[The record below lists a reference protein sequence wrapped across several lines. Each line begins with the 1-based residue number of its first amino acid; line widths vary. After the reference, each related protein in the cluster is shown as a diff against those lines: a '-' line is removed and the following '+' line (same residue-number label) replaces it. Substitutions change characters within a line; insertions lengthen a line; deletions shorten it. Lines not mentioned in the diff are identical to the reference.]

1 MKQLK
6 NYGNLYHFYCRSIR
20 KFKIPFFICLIIFV
34 LGFATFVIDNFPF
47 GISLAMLGM
56 IFAAILFGILWLI
69 SSFRTRKLLK
79 AFTPQQLNTINNEAP
94 SCAVCEGLCVTSQAV
109 VGTKIGLELVPMKNV
124 LWVYTMVMT
133 SKLEG
138 VIPIHKDTTLIFAGR
153 DHKRY
158 GFRIKNNQK
167 AFRFIQ
173 TELLKHR
180 LDIVFGYESGMDDIY
195 QNNINR
201 LIAFSQ
207 ECAEKRQKVIPQ
219 CQPEK

>member
-6 NYGNLYHFYCRSIR
+6 KYDGLYHFYCRSIR
-20 KFKIPFFICLIIFV
+20 KFKIPFFICLIIFI

-69 SSFRTRKLLK
+69 SSIRTRKLLK
-79 AFTPQQLNTINNEAP
+79 AFSPQQLNMINNEAP
-94 SCAVCEGLCVTSQAV
+94 SCAMCEGLFVTSQAV

-138 VIPIHKDTTLIFAGR
+138 LITVHKDTTLIIAGR

-158 GFRIKNNQK
+158 GFRIKNNQE
-167 AFRFIQ
+167 AFRFMQ

-180 LDIVFGYESGMDDIY
+180 LDIVFGYEIGMDDIY
-195 QNNINR
+195 KHDINR

-207 ECAEKRQKVIPQ
+207 ECAEKRQK
-219 CQPEK
+219 EMEDLL